1 MNLQEKLAL
10 ACRILAMQGHN
21 DMIYG
26 HVSALTDTPGQY
38 WIKGSGIGL
47 EEVTED
53 DLVLIDFDG
62 NTLAGKR
69 KRHNE
74 FPIHSEVYRTHPEI
88 RCVIHTHPTY
98 STIIAS
104 SEHRLLPITNLSCA
118 FYPPALNKFEESSD
132 LIVTAEQ
139 GIAVTKLLGEHKIV
153 LLRNHGIVV
162 AGTSIEEGVHS
173 GRAARTQREN
183 PGHRGLHGRFFLG
196 QRRGSFAQTKTY
208 LPARRDDQFMGIL
221 PENTAKARGKVI
233 VQSAE
238 TGLRSSRSKSSS
250 RSTRPKTV

>member
-1 MNLQEKLAL
+1 MSLQEKLAL

-74 FPIHSEVYRTHPEI
+74 FPIHSEVYRAHPEI

-118 FYPPALNKFEESSD
+118 FTP
-132 LIVTAEQ
+132 
-139 GIAVTKLLGEHKIV
+139 
-153 LLRNHGIVV
+153 
-162 AGTSIEEGVHS
+162 
-173 GRAARTQREN
+173 
-183 PGHRGLHGRFFLG
+183 
-196 QRRGSFAQTKTY
+196 RR
-208 LPARRDDQFMGIL
+208 
-221 PENTAKARGKVI
+221 
-233 VQSAE
+233 
-238 TGLRSSRSKSSS
+238 
-250 RSTRPKTV
+250 

>member
-1 MNLQEKLAL
+1 MACRLLRRIFSTLFPSRFDRHSVPPIHTKSESTFDFAEECLMSLQEKLAL

-74 FPIHSEVYRTHPEI
+74 FPIHSEVYRAHPEI

-98 STIIAS
+98 STILAS

-139 GIAVTKLLGEHKIV
+139 GSAVAKLVGEHKIV

-162 AGTSIEEGVHS
+162 AGT
-173 GRAARTQREN
+173 
-183 PGHRGLHGRFFLG
+183 
-196 QRRGSFAQTKTY
+196 
-208 LPARRDDQFMGIL
+208 
-221 PENTAKARGKVI
+221 
-233 VQSAE
+233 
-238 TGLRSSRSKSSS
+238 
-250 RSTRPKTV
+250 